1 MEDFVSVSSFNV
13 NGKVYELFAVFD
25 GHGGKDARTGIK
37 KGGKQRQRFSLFCLQ
52 INNLFLK
59 GDQIAKECVSY
70 LPKIIK
76 KNLKINNTDIKGLLT
91 KSFEEADKGNER

>member
-52 INNLFLK
+52 KLIIYFLK
-59 GDQIAKECVSY
+59 E
-70 LPKIIK
+70 IK
-76 KNLKINNTDIKGLLT
+76 SQ
-91 KSFEEADKGNER
+91 KSVLVIYQK